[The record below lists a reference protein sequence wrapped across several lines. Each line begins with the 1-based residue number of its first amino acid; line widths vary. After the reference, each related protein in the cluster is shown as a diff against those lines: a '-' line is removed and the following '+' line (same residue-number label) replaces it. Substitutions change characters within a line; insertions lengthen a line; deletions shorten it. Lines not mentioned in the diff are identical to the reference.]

1 MRTLVSVVVATSVLL
16 AEGEADAPAHVAA
29 AQKLLAARDAEGA
42 RAELDKAVELAPKFL
57 GARLARGRL
66 RLALRDA
73 KGALA
78 DYDAAAAIDATSAL
92 AHVGRGQ
99 AHAAL
104 GTPEAAIEAY
114 TAAIAIDAA
123 VEQVHFLRGLARRE
137 KHDFGGA
144 IEDFDAAVEMFPD
157 GLDAVFARAQTKEM
171 IDDLKGAIEDYD
183 AILSVAAE
191 AGAVYAAR
199 GRARSL
205 LGDHEAALSDL
216 GGAAYFLPQDADTF
230 ATRGRVRLRAGDE
243 AGALQDLARAVGL
256 DAKSGAAHFSRA
268 LLLHDMRRHEES
280 LADFRKALELDA
292 ARHEY
297 GRLYIRM
304 LEARLGRGE
313 AGAKELKAHIAA
325 REKKDDWFCRVAGFL
340 SGDLDEAG
348 LLAAAKHEAPY
359 TEREH
364 LCEAY
369 WYAAAMRD
377 IAGDADGAKQ
387 LCEKCLAT
395 KMRNF
400 IEYDSAAAYGAR

>member
-1 MRTLVSVVVATSVLL
+1 MRTMLAVALL
-16 AEGEADAPAHVAA
+16 LPVAIAEGEADAPAHVAA

-42 RAELDKAVELAPKFL
+42 RAELDKAVELAPRFL

-78 DYDAAAAIDATSAL
+78 DYEAAAAIDATSAL
-92 AHVGRGQ
+92 AQVGRGQ

-104 GTPEAAIEAY
+104 GATEAAIEAY
-114 TAAIAIDAA
+114 TAAIAIDAT

-137 KHDFGGA
+137 KHDFDGA
-144 IEDFDAAVEMFPD
+144 IADFTAAIERFPD
-157 GLDAVFARAQTKEM
+157 GLDAVYARAQTREM
-171 IDDLKGAIEDYD
+171 VDDLKGAVEEYD
-183 AILSVAAE
+183 AILEIASE
-191 AGAVYAAR
+191 AGGVYTAR
-199 GRARSL
+199 GRAKSL
-205 LGDHEAALSDL
+205 LGDHKGALADL
-216 GGAAYFLPQDADTF
+216 EGATYFLPQDPDTF
-230 ATRGRVRLRAGDE
+230 ATRGRIRLRAGDE

-297 GRLYIRM
+297 GRLYICL
-304 LEARLGRGE
+304 LETRLGRGE
-313 AGAKELKAHIAA
+313 AGRRELKSHLAA
-325 REKKDDWFCRVAGFL
+325 REKKDDWFCKVAGFL

-377 IAGDADGAKQ
+377 LAGDLEGARR
-387 LCEKCLAT
+387 LCGQCLAT
-395 KMRNF
+395 KIRGF
-400 IEYDSAAAYGAR
+400 IEYDSAAAYGDR